1 MSAFKQFFS
10 LLNRHKLKLVVL
22 SLSTT
27 IFLLLL
33 FPFNDLSDLVTTQVA
48 KMTNNQVY
56 VQFDDMRLS
65 VLPTPGVALDNVY
78 VETPTLS
85 GLKAQEVVATPSI
98 RALIF
103 QKPAGQLTAKGFLN
117 GEVEVYLAPGKA
129 SDNGVPRN
137 QIELEAKQL
146 SLEQVKN
153 LLQLPV
159 TFRGNLDIE
168 SSALVDLS
176 FQEQPDMDVVLKV
189 DKFEL
194 PVANVQTPL
203 GPVTLPD
210 LKLSAIEMKGRLSS
224 GKLLIEQGSLGR
236 AGDELVGSIKG
247 SLDLRIQ
254 NMGGRMYP
262 VVGGYNLDI
271 DLTVKKSFQDRA
283 TLFLTFIDGFKSQ
296 QADGAKYSFKVSASN
311 LMMPPSLSP
320 KR

>member
-1 MSAFKQFFS
+1 MNLIKQLFS
-10 LLNRHKLKLVVL
+10 LLNRHKLKLVILVF
-22 SLSTT
+22 STSA
-27 IFLLLL
+27 FLFLL

-48 KMTNNQVY
+48 KMTGNQVY
-56 VQFDDMRLS
+56 VQFDDMHLS
-65 VLPTPGVALDNVY
+65 VLPTPGMALQNVY
-78 VETPTLS
+78 VETPTMP
-85 GLKAQEVVATPSI
+85 GIKADEVVATPSI

-117 GEVEVYLAPGKA
+117 GDVEVSLAPGPA

-137 QIELEAKQL
+137 QIELEAKHL
-146 SLEQVKN
+146 NLEQLKGM
-153 LLQLPV
+153 LQLPV
-159 TFRGNLDIE
+159 TIKGNLDVE
-168 SSALVDLS
+168 TTALVDLS
-176 FQEQPDMDVVLKV
+176 FQEQPDMDVVLKI

-194 PVANVQTPL
+194 PVANVQTPM

-210 LKLSAIEMKGRLSS
+210 LKLSAVEMKGRLSA

-236 AGDELVGSIKG
+236 TGDELVGSIKG

-271 DLTVKKSFQDRA
+271 DLNVKKSFQDRA
-283 TLFLTFIDGFKSQ
+283 TLFLTFIDGFKSPI
-296 QADGAKYSFKVSASN
+296 AGGAKYSFKVSASN
-311 LMMPPSLSP
+311 LMMPPSLTP

>member
-103 QKPAGQLTAKGFLN
+103 QEPAGQLTAKGF
-117 GEVEVYLAPGKA
+117 
-129 SDNGVPRN
+129 
-137 QIELEAKQL
+137 
-146 SLEQVKN
+146 
-153 LLQLPV
+153 
-159 TFRGNLDIE
+159 
-168 SSALVDLS
+168 
-176 FQEQPDMDVVLKV
+176 
-189 DKFEL
+189 
-194 PVANVQTPL
+194 
-203 GPVTLPD
+203 
-210 LKLSAIEMKGRLSS
+210 
-224 GKLLIEQGSLGR
+224 
-236 AGDELVGSIKG
+236 
-247 SLDLRIQ
+247 
-254 NMGGRMYP
+254 
-262 VVGGYNLDI
+262 
-271 DLTVKKSFQDRA
+271 
-283 TLFLTFIDGFKSQ
+283 
-296 QADGAKYSFKVSASN
+296 
-311 LMMPPSLSP
+311 
-320 KR
+320 